1 MKLKHVVAFL
11 TLLALGCQEPSGTSG
26 RSDTSSKPSVNST
39 SQSEDLAGLGGTE
52 TGTTELKEVSFNV
65 TGMK

>member
-11 TLLALGCQEPSGTSG
+11 TLLALGCQEPSETSG
-26 RSDTSSKPSVNST
+26 PSDTSSKPSVNST
-39 SQSEDLAGLGGTE
+39 SQSEDPAGGTE